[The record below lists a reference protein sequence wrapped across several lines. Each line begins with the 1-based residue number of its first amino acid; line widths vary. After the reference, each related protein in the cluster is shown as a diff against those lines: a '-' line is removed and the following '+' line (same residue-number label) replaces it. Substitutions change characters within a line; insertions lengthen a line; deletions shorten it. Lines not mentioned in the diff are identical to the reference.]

1 MHQSALLLKPS
12 IREISRA
19 RHHSS
24 AIDPASHRDRTAY
37 SADTLCANTM
47 IKRLLKIT
55 IGIELV
61 YLLVVN
67 GLLQLQLTQDL
78 VNKIRPEKFYVTWE
92 QAWSWYPFRFHAEGI
107 FANGQARMIWFSFDT
122 Y

>member
-1 MHQSALLLKPS
+1 
-12 IREISRA
+12 
-19 RHHSS
+19 
-24 AIDPASHRDRTAY
+24 
-37 SADTLCANTM
+37 M

-78 VNKIRPEKFYVTWE
+78 VNKIRPEKFYVT
-92 QAWSWYPFRFHAEGI
+92 
-107 FANGQARMIWFSFDT
+107 
-122 Y
+122 